1 MKGINIGNHCWIGAN
16 STILKNTTI
25 ADDSIIGWGG
35 VVSGSYSQSHC
46 AIAGNPARVVKT
58 NITWDSKS
66 FNDYVDNH
74 DK

>member
-1 MKGINIGNHCWIGAN
+1 MIQLSAG
-16 STILKNTTI
+16 
-25 ADDSIIGWGG
+25 GG